1 MRPKGP
7 NYTVPTDEEI
17 LGYNNVPVEVAARYI
32 GASTATLYEALQDE
46 RAPFGFAVLR
56 ASNWSYNISP
66 GGADPLQAGGAPDAP
81 PVGDPGHRRG
91 GHPAPAGAAGDRLRL
106 GLSYIR
112 EERMTMP
119 GNDRNCYKIARRAA
133 GLTQEAAAERLGL
146 SVESI
151 RAYETGGRVPPSQVV
166 ELMVILYN
174 AQHLAYQHLHET
186 NELYNRIVPALED
199 RDLIRTAVVLR
210 NRLARM
216 EQRRSLDRLLEIA
229 EDDRI
234 DEDERPEFLAIV
246 AELREIVRSAL
257 ELQLHCPAEEG

>member
-1 MRPKGP
+1 
-7 NYTVPTDEEI
+7 
-17 LGYNNVPVEVAARYI
+17 
-32 GASTATLYEALQDE
+32 
-46 RAPFGFAVLR
+46 
-56 ASNWSYNISP
+56 
-66 GGADPLQAGGAPDAP
+66 
-81 PVGDPGHRRG
+81 
-91 GHPAPAGAAGDRLRL
+91 
-106 GLSYIR
+106 
-112 EERMTMP
+112 MP

-199 RDLIRTAVVLR
+199 RDLIRTALVLR
-210 NRLARM
+210 NRLARL

-229 EDDRI
+229 EDDLI

-246 AELREIVRSAL
+246 AELREIVRGAL

>member
-1 MRPKGP
+1 
-7 NYTVPTDEEI
+7 
-17 LGYNNVPVEVAARYI
+17 
-32 GASTATLYEALQDE
+32 
-46 RAPFGFAVLR
+46 
-56 ASNWSYNISP
+56 
-66 GGADPLQAGGAPDAP
+66 
-81 PVGDPGHRRG
+81 
-91 GHPAPAGAAGDRLRL
+91 
-106 GLSYIR
+106 
-112 EERMTMP
+112 MP
-119 GNDRNCYKIARRAA
+119 GNNRNCYKIARRAA

-146 SVESI
+146 SVESL
-151 RAYETGGRVPPSQVV
+151 RAYETGGRIPPNEAV

-210 NRLARM
+210 NHLARL

-246 AELREIVRSAL
+246 AELREIVRGAL
-257 ELQLHCPAEEG
+257 ELQLHCPAEEE

>member
-1 MRPKGP
+1 
-7 NYTVPTDEEI
+7 
-17 LGYNNVPVEVAARYI
+17 
-32 GASTATLYEALQDE
+32 
-46 RAPFGFAVLR
+46 
-56 ASNWSYNISP
+56 
-66 GGADPLQAGGAPDAP
+66 
-81 PVGDPGHRRG
+81 
-91 GHPAPAGAAGDRLRL
+91 
-106 GLSYIR
+106 
-112 EERMTMP
+112 MP
-119 GNDRNCYKIARRAA
+119 GEYRNIYKTARSAA

-210 NRLARM
+210 NRLARL

-234 DEDERPEFLAIV
+234 DDAERPEFLAIV
-246 AELREIVRSAL
+246 AELREIVRGAL